1 MKRTPEHKA
10 VTWREGRRIEE
21 LVRTSQRREGAA
33 VAVDGKYVNSII
45 LTLSFRS
52 ITIVTR
58 ISSNVC
64 PP

>member
-10 VTWREGRRIEE
+10 VTWREGRRTEE

-33 VAVDGKYVNSII
+33 VAVDGKYVSII
-45 LTLSFRS
+45 LTLGFSLIKIF
-52 ITIVTR
+52 TR
-58 ISSNVC
+58 ISSNVY

>member
-33 VAVDGKYVNSII
+33 VAVDGKYV
-45 LTLSFRS
+45 R
-52 ITIVTR
+52 
-58 ISSNVC
+58 
-64 PP
+64 

>member
-1 MKRTPEHKA
+1 MKKTPEHKA

-33 VAVDGKYVNSII
+33 VAVDGKYVSII
-45 LTLSFRS
+45 LTLGFSLIKIF
-52 ITIVTR
+52 TR